1 MNSDKDKIYMKVVE
15 RKEIHNF
22 LVYDLFI
29 YWYIKKWYNTQIYIC
44 RSKYYIDYFSTDGF
58 KRKRYVDHGVLYKQ
72 NLWSSSICQIIYLC
86 IRLVYM

>member
-29 YWYIKKWYNTQIYIC
+29 YWYIKNWYNIQIYIC
-44 RSKYYIDYFSTDGF
+44 RSKYYIDYFSTKMASSKNVMSTMVFCTNKTYD
-58 KRKRYVDHGVLYKQ
+58 RVPYVKLY
-72 NLWSSSICQIIYLC
+72 ICALD
-86 IRLVYM
+86 